1 MRNFIPAQRARTPS
15 YSTAV
20 ANQGYLQNQADEI
33 ERKKRNAAM
42 KAPIDMYNTY
52 TNLTDHNPISD
63 VLRKTGF
70 GKNSASVQQAN
81 KTRMLED
88 QLLQKQ
94 INEVGGGAGGGAA
107 SAPPPTPDMAGSGVS
122 AATQTGGTAA
132 SQANLTAALRGG
144 TPSSGVPAGMAGKGA
159 FQIAGAPGASEGAAA
174 AAKGASLGSKMG
186 ANAIP
191 IAGGV
196 IGAGANYMDEKAKGS
211 DDWRVSGKTAGGA
224 APAALFAAAPALAAA
239 GPVGWAG
246 IAGLAALSLYGM
258 IG

>member
-20 ANQGYLQNQADEI
+20 ANQGFLQNQADEI

-63 VLRKTGF
+63 VLRKSNIGQ
-70 GKNSASVQQAN
+70 NSASVQQAN

-94 INEVGGGAGGGAA
+94 INEVGGGAA

-144 TPSSGVPAGMAGKGA
+144 TPSSGVPAGMAGKEA
-159 FQIAGAPGASEGAAA
+159 FQIAGAPGASEGASA
-174 AAKGASLGSKMG
+174 AAKGAGMGSKILPGVG
-186 ANAIP
+186 AA
-191 IAGGV
+191 
-196 IGAGANYMDEKAKGS
+196 IGAGANFMDEKAKGS
-211 DDWRVSGKTAGGA
+211 DDWRVAGKTAGGA

>member
-1 MRNFIPAQRARTPS
+1 MRDFIPAKRAATPS
-15 YSTAV
+15 YSTAA
-20 ANQGYLQNQADEI
+20 ANQGYLQMMEEENK
-33 ERKKRNAAM
+33 RKQRHAAM

-63 VLRKTGF
+63 VLRKSNIGQ
-70 GKNSASVQQAN
+70 NSASVQQAN

-144 TPSSGVPAGMAGKGA
+144 TPSSGVPAGMAGKEA

-174 AAKGASLGSKMG
+174 AAKGASLGSK
-186 ANAIP
+186 AIP
-191 IAGGV
+191 IAGSV
-196 IGAGANYMDEKAKGS
+196 LGAGANYMDEKAKGS
-211 DDWRVSGKTAGGA
+211 DDWRVAGKTLGGA
-224 APAALFAAAPALAAA
+224 APGVLMAAGPALAAA
-239 GPVGWAG
+239 GPPGWIG
-246 IAGLAALSLYGM
+246 LAGLAAASLYGM
-258 IG
+258 LG